1 MVVDGY
7 PNIAEVCKE
16 VPGVGMGTF
25 ILYIYDISIYNIP
38 PGTSRYECLYE
49 YVRVFVK

>member
-38 PGTSRYECLYE
+38 RGPVVMSVYTSMYE
-49 YVRVFVK
+49 YL